1 MPAKP
6 ATSKSTNP
14 TLSDWF
20 SRFANSMAAIVGSP
34 WAFIVAAA
42 TIIAW
47 AATGSIFHFSNT
59 WQLIVNSL
67 TNIVTYLVVFIIQ
80 NTQNRDSIAINLKL
94 DELILS
100 IREARDE
107 MVNIESLSDEELQ
120 RLAHRYERVRDA
132 SALRHRKAPR
142 DTGDIDAA

>member
-1 MPAKP
+1 MPAKS

-20 SRFANSMAAIVGSP
+20 SRFANHMATIVGSP

-80 NTQNRDSIAINLKL
+80 NTQNRDSVAINLKL

-100 IREARDE
+100 IREARND

-120 RLAHRYERVRDA
+120 RLSKRYERMRDV
-132 SALRHRKAPR
+132 SALRLRKAPR
-142 DTGDIDAA
+142 DTGDSDAA